1 MFYLDKSKITSS
13 VWFFGCEA
21 VNLLIIGLLYYAL
34 FYWLHDGW
42 KLLVF
47 VAVMVIQDSDW
58 FEVLSLDRLDVN
70 DDFDPSSGYALM
82 KLFGEILAFV
92 VVMGYMMLAV
102 IALYQ
107 GFVGLGFLK
116 VTIH

>member
-1 MFYLDKSKITSS
+1 MFYLDKSKVNSS

-21 VNLLIIGLLYYAL
+21 VNLLILGLLYYAL

-47 VAVMVIQDSDW
+47 AAVMAIQYSDW
-58 FEVLSLDRLDVN
+58 FEGLNVGSLDVD

-82 KLFGEILAFV
+82 KLFGAILAFV

-107 GFVGLGFLK
+107 GFVGLGVLK
-116 VTIH
+116 VIIY

>member
-1 MFYLDKSKITSS
+1 MFYLDKSKVNSS
-13 VWFFGCEA
+13 VLFFGCEA
-21 VNLLIIGLLYYAL
+21 VNLLILGLLYYAL

-58 FEVLSLDRLDVN
+58 FEGISLGSVDVD
-70 DDFDPSSGYALM
+70 DDFNLFSVYAFVNFLGLVLAIVI
-82 KLFGEILAFV
+82 LFAYLALAFISV
-92 VVMGYMMLAV
+92 
-102 IALYQ
+102 YQ

-116 VTIH
+116 VIIY

>member
-1 MFYLDKSKITSS
+1 MFYLDKSKVSSS
-13 VWFFGCEA
+13 VWFFGFEA
-21 VNLLIIGLLYYAL
+21 VNLLILGLLYYAL

-47 VAVMVIQDSDW
+47 VVVMAIQDSDW
-58 FEVLSLDRLDVN
+58 FEVLSLGSLDID

-82 KLFGEILAFV
+82 KLFGAILEFFV
-92 VVMGYMMLAV
+92 LIGYMVLAV

-116 VTIH
+116 VIIY

>member
-1 MFYLDKSKITSS
+1 MFYLDKSKVNSS
-13 VWFFGCEA
+13 VLFFGCEA

-58 FEVLSLDRLDVN
+58 FEDMILGNLDID
-70 DDFDPSSGYALM
+70 DDFNLSSGYALM
-82 KLFGEILAFV
+82 KLFGAILEFV
-92 VVMGYMMLAV
+92 VLIGYMVLAV
-102 IALYQ
+102 ISLYQ
-107 GFVGLGFLK
+107 GFVGLGVLK

>member
-1 MFYLDKSKITSS
+1 MFYLDKSKINSS
-13 VWFFGCEA
+13 LWLFGFEV
-21 VNLLIIGLLYYAL
+21 VNLLILLLLYYAL
-34 FYWLHDGW
+34 FHWLHDGW

-58 FEVLSLDRLDVN
+58 FEDMSLGSLNID
-70 DDFDPSSGYALM
+70 DDFNLSSGYALM
-82 KLFGEILAFV
+82 KLFGAILEFFV
-92 VVMGYMMLAV
+92 LIGYMVLAV

-116 VTIH
+116 VIIY

>member
-1 MFYLDKSKITSS
+1 MFYLDKSKVNSS
-13 VWFFGCEA
+13 VLFFGCEA

-47 VAVMVIQDSDW
+47 AAVMVIQYSDW
-58 FEVLSLDRLDVN
+58 FEDMSFGSLDID
-70 DDFDPSSGYALM
+70 DDFNLSSGYALM
-82 KLFGEILAFV
+82 KLFGAILEFFV
-92 VVMGYMMLAV
+92 LIGYMVLAV

-107 GFVGLGFLK
+107 GFVGIGVLK
-116 VTIH
+116 VIIY